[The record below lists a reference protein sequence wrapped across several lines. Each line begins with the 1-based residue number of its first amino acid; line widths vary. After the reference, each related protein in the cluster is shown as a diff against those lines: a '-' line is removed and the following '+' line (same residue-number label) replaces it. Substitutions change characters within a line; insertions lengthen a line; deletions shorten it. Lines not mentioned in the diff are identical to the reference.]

1 MDKTDHGG
9 NISEVETKSAPS
21 PEGQGTSEEKPAP
34 ASVKKEAATPVKK
47 EAASSKQVVENV
59 PKSSAQQTT
68 STGSPRS
75 KPASNPVKTTT
86 AVTTPKTDATEI
98 SLFVDNNDD
107 SFDVRVDDTQVSEID
122 ADLIGTESEKS
133 TEKINVAMDTTGSGE
148 DNVVQQKE
156 NRETPA
162 EPKPVEATTET
173 KMDGKEDDKKD
184 DKDSKPAKRLVWF
197 V

>member
-1 MDKTDHGG
+1 MDKPVREG
-9 NISEVETKSAPS
+9 NPTEVETKSAPS

-133 TEKINVAMDTTGSGE
+133 TEKITETMDTTGTAK

-156 NRETPA
+156 SGEPTA

-173 KMDGKEDDKKD
+173 KMEGKEDDKKD